1 MLTPRYLEG
10 APDAMVEL
18 YSEVEADILADMAS
32 RMERC
37 REKGPAE
44 ESLTDRELKQKIQ
57 SVDRNR
63 AKYYEF
69 YTGQKWGD
77 RLDYDL
83 CINTTK
89 TSIKEIA
96 PVLAKLWS

>member
-1 MLTPRYLEG
+1 M
-10 APDAMVEL
+10 
-18 YSEVEADILADMAS
+18 
-32 RMERC
+32 
-37 REKGPAE
+37 
-44 ESLTDRELKQKIQ
+44 
-57 SVDRNR
+57 DRNR